1 MVRRAEVSRGALL
14 HHFPTHAS
22 LQATTVDELVRR
34 NEAAVMTMTLEF
46 LRGLALSSVL
56 RSNPGR
62 RRKLIDQWAR
72 AARILMEALA

>member
-1 MVRRAEVSRGALL
+1 M
-14 HHFPTHAS
+14 
-22 LQATTVDELVRR
+22 DELVRR

-62 RRKLIDQWAR
+62 RQKLIDQWAR